1 MAARGTR
8 NMDTGEEAIKDKS
21 VVKQLRLRA
30 RRIHRRALILAIVLT
45 LITIAFP

>member
-8 NMDTGEEAIKDKS
+8 NLDACEESIDDKS
-21 VVKQLRLRA
+21 AVEQLRLQA
-30 RRIHRRALILAIVLT
+30 RRIQRRALILALVLT